1 LAQIEQISLGL
12 GKYLGKSFY
21 DFLTIF
27 CFEFQSCIHFLDG
40 SSTLVKLSLKALMAF
55 EWTL

>member
-21 DFLTIF
+21 DFLTI
-27 CFEFQSCIHFLDG
+27 SKFLIWNLY
-40 SSTLVKLSLKALMAF
+40 SF
-55 EWTL
+55 FRW